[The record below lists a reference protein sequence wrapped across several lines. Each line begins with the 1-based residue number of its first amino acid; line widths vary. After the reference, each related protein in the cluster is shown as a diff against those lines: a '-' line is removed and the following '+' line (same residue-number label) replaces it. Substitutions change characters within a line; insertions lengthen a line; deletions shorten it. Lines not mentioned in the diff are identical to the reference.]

1 MKNPKVII
9 LAIVATLVV
18 GITITLAVS
27 EPIRTGLIDTLRGT
41 ADDTVDMVT
50 PSENP
55 DPSTDDETQTSEDPN
70 NTGDSEGTTDSETP
84 ETDPNATPDG
94 DSNTDTE
101 GNPDPDANTN
111 PDSEMGKD
119 DVASVDGTKQETTFR
134 EDDSLK
140 IFVPNTRGTSV
151 LLVDGQ
157 DAMLVDTGAASDAPT
172 ILAMMKK
179 QNVTHLKYLVISNY
193 HPETAGGVQEI
204 LNNVKAQYIILSGN
218 LMWNEKG
225 KPVIE
230 YLKKKRLVWAIP
242 SNSGGMALGKSSVRV
257 LSSNKGGSLLTHVN
271 NGLTNVAISGSTT
284 YFEDVIFKYLPT
296 NIDLYIVTH
305 NGPHYKV
312 PTALLD
318 KLNPKTILLN
328 NESTIPSSD
337 SINELTRPNTK
348 LYQSQESGNISIGS
362 NGVDLNYMIN
372 TK

>member
-9 LAIVATLVV
+9 LAVVATLLV
-18 GITITLAVS
+18 GIAITLAVS

-50 PSENP
+50 PNENP
-55 DPSTDDETQTSEDPN
+55 DPSTDDETQTSEEPN
-70 NTGDSEGTTDSETP
+70 NTGDSEGTTDSETT
-84 ETDPNATPDG
+84 ETNPNAT
-94 DSNTDTE
+94 
-101 GNPDPDANTN
+101 PDANTN
-111 PDSEMGKD
+111 PNSEMGQD
-119 DVASVDGTKQETTFR
+119 DVAAVDGTKQETTFR
-134 EDDSLK
+134 EDDNLK
-140 IFVPNTRGTSV
+140 IYVPNTKGTSV

-157 DAMLVDTGAASDAPT
+157 DAMLVDTGAASDAPA

-179 QNVTHLKYLVISNY
+179 QNVTHLKYLVISNW
-193 HPETAGGVQEI
+193 HPETAGGVKEI

-225 KPVIE
+225 KPVIK
-230 YLKKKRLVWAIP
+230 YLKNKRLVWAIP

-328 NESTIPSSD
+328 NESTIPSNE
-337 SINELTRPNTK
+337 SIKELTRPNTK

-362 NGVDLNYMIN
+362 NGVDLNFMIN